1 MINNDSDFL
10 ALLSFCFPF
19 SATGSNSLS
28 TDELI
33 SRCKQLATSNPLQLE
48 QRLNIDKDTSA
59 INASQHA
66 LWKFNEKLYQ
76 YYQINTGFEASINQ
90 DLPNLLVIFFTEAL
104 RTPQWFIDDKHPLVT
119 LLTQLQSIT
128 IGWQDDNSRASSQR
142 KEQIISALHAFIE
155 YWQTTDEISTNNPF
169 SDWFHKQQEK
179 SKKLERRLCD
189 IEIGLVKAKRCQELS
204 IKLLNDKMLDKQLP
218 LELVEFLQGHWQQ
231 SIQLQLINSDN
242 IPAEYQRLKKFT
254 ENFIWGFQPKNDDDE
269 ASSQRIYHFFDTLP
283 ELLKKELVSINHN
296 QENLENILSK
306 IEQQQLKVLK
316 NQTLDYVSF
325 SPLTQ
330 TNTLKDGK
338 AKISRT
344 LYKQVNQ
351 LNEGSWLIKKTS
363 NNETQRL
370 KLILKTKDPRELLFC
385 DYKSTKQASM
395 DIESFCYQFAR
406 QQFKTLNTNTTIK
419 TLGNQILE
427 KLSTHQSE
435 KSRKLQLK
443 QQALDK
449 QLEQQRLQAKQKAL
463 EEAKR
468 IEQLQAEQKQQ
479 REQENK
485 RLLAEQK
492 LAQIN
497 AEQELNRLK
506 VGGIVIF
513 SDNSRGKLAAKI
525 QSRDKYIFVNDY
537 GIKSH
542 TLYHQQLIDEL
553 ANKRITIHS
562 LGNDFEDTLS
572 KVVSDI
578 RHNNQGD

>member
-33 SRCKQLATSNPLQLE
+33 SRCKQLATSGPLELDQ
-48 QRLNIDKDTSA
+48 QLNIDKETST
-59 INASQHA
+59 ISASQFA
-66 LWKFNEKLYQ
+66 LWKFYEKLHQ
-76 YYQINTGFEASINQ
+76 YYQINTGFEPSINQ
-90 DLPNLLVIFFTEAL
+90 DLPNLSLIFFTEAL
-104 RTPQWFIDDKHPLVT
+104 RTPQWFVNEKHPLVT
-119 LLTQLQSIT
+119 MLAQLQAIT

-142 KEQIISALHAFIE
+142 KEQILTALQTFIE
-155 YWQTTDEISTNNPF
+155 HWQVTDEISANNPF
-169 SDWFHKQQEK
+169 TDWFLNQQEK
-179 SKKLERRLCD
+179 SRKLEQRLCD
-189 IEIGLVKAKRCQELS
+189 IEAGLVKAKRCQELS

-218 LELVEFLQGHWQQ
+218 LELVEFLQGHWQK

-242 IPAEYQRLKKFT
+242 IPAEYQRLKKLT
-254 ENFIWGFQPKNDDDE
+254 ESFIWAFQPKSSDNE
-269 ASSQRIYHFFDTLP
+269 ESSQRIYQFFDSLP

-296 QENLENILSK
+296 QENIEKTLSY

-316 NQTLDYVSF
+316 NEPLNFVRF
-325 SPLTQ
+325 SLLEQ

-351 LNEGSWLIKKTS
+351 LNEGSWLIKKTGS
-363 NNETQRL
+363 NEMQRL
-370 KLILKTKDPRELLFC
+370 KLILKTKDPQELLFC
-385 DYKSTKQASM
+385 DYKSTKQASI
-395 DIESFCYQFAR
+395 DIESFCYQLAR
-406 QQFKTLNTNTTIK
+406 QQFKTLNTNTKIK
-419 TLGNQILE
+419 NLGNQLLE
-427 KLSTHQSE
+427 KLSSHKIE

-443 QQALDK
+443 QQAINK
-449 QLEQQRLQAKQKAL
+449 QLEEQRLQAKQKAL
-463 EEAKR
+463 EEAER
-468 IEQLQAEQKQQ
+468 LEQLQAEKKQQ

-485 RLLAEQK
+485 RLKAEQQ

-497 AEQELNRLK
+497 AEQELSHLK

-513 SDNSRGKLAAKI
+513 SDNKRGKLAAKI
-525 QSRDKYIFVNDY
+525 QSSEKYIFVNDY

-542 TLYHQQLIDEL
+542 TLYHQQLVNEL
-553 ANKRITIHS
+553 ASKRITIHS